1 MSGADGP
8 KAGAPHD
15 PSPTEFGTAPYFQQ
29 IAGSWN
35 AMTGL
40 WKAWLEAAEAL
51 SRERGVEAGKSLV
64 RLFDP
69 EFWKAGELSPLLD
82 ELRHTL
88 SFPQLADLPDLDMST
103 IDTSAAMVD
112 FVGSVQQYM
121 SISVPLWIS
130 ASERFQAE
138 ILARTPRGEKMK
150 SPGEALDLWNGVL
163 DRTLMEFNRSGDFA
177 KIQRRLLRAWAQ
189 CRLEL
194 RKAGERGAR
203 LFDMPTRTEM
213 TDVYC
218 RMHEMQRDIQKL
230 RREVRILRHDA
241 RSRRT
246 VSKSKREPV
255 GEAK

>member
-8 KAGAPHD
+8 DPRATPFAGDA
-15 PSPTEFGTAPYFQQ
+15 YFKH
-29 IAGSWN
+29 IAGSWI
-35 AMTGL
+35 AVTGL
-40 WKAWLEAAEAL
+40 WRAWLEAAQAL
-51 SRERGVEAGKSLV
+51 SKERGVEAGKSLA

-69 EFWKAGELSPLLD
+69 EFWKAGELSPLFD
-82 ELRHTL
+82 DLRHVL

-103 IDTSAAMVD
+103 IGASAAMVD
-112 FVGSVQQYM
+112 FMGLVQQYM
-121 SISVPLWIS
+121 RISIPLWIS

-138 ILARTPRGEKMK
+138 IAARARRGEEVK

-177 KIQRRLLRAWAQ
+177 KIQQRLLRASAQ

-213 TDVYC
+213 TDVYH
-218 RMHEMQRDIQKL
+218 RMHEMQREVQKL
-230 RREVRILRHDA
+230 RREMQQLRA
-241 RSRRT
+241 GTRSRRSS
-246 VSKSKREPV
+246 SKSKRKPGRDAE
-255 GEAK
+255 